1 MVCLFDR
8 VVHIDQYSGVKTSGT
23 VINNKEDVW
32 TILFDD
38 CSSGDFNIAGVEKLK
53 EQYNQEQDFFIKN
66 VGPMIKAKL
75 DGKSDFDVWSLSDMT
90 RAMSWSANMFL
101 NMKVLSE
108 RGVER
113 VKSFQK
119 KQKNHKNPHVL
130 LYVLIDAED
139 EEKAVVTYEK
149 LIYMRKRYV
158 AKKAQSITLDKIK
171 TYQIASKD
179 DAAAHPKNDEA
190 ANPNNEDIARVWL
203 EMPDETKALINQL
216 INSDGGVLTKD
227 KNNHFVL
234 VGTSGSLKTGN
245 VAAPPSAAASDRDT
259 QTAAVSENAS
269 KGATYLKTEDDS
281 TPVDKKQKTYSQE
294 EVDALLKATG
304 TIDPSLDERSVEDRL
319 FTPKYGKK
327 EKNWLNIM
335 MIAKKGIY
343 DPDSN
348 KDAEAAWCMQCKL
361 RIPYQPGK
369 TRTIEYHVK
378 NVHNYYDPIQTSPT
392 TAGAPPA
399 AVLPP
404 AAVPPPPLT
413 QQYVQPPAPTQQYVQ
428 PPAPTQQY
436 VQPPAPTQQYFQ
448 PPAPTQQ
455 YFQPPAPTQHYVQP
469 PPATPQNLFLQ
480 HYPTGKFCRF
490 CGREERE
497 SSTIFCGGCGR
508 LY

>member
-1 MVCLFDR
+1 
-8 VVHIDQYSGVKTSGT
+8 

-38 CSSGDFNIAGVEKLK
+38 CSSGDFNIAGIEKLK

-66 VGPMIKAKL
+66 VGPMVKAKL
-75 DGKSDFDVWSLSDMT
+75 DGKSDFEVWSLSDMT
-90 RAMSWSANMFL
+90 RAMSWRANMFL

-113 VKSFQK
+113 VKSFRK

-139 EEKAVVTYEK
+139 EEKEVVTYEK
-149 LIYMRKRYV
+149 LIYMRKQYV

-171 TYQIASKD
+171 TRQVASKD
-179 DAAAHPKNDEA
+179 DAAANPKNDEAAYPNNDEA
-190 ANPNNEDIARVWL
+190 ANPNNDDIARVWL

-216 INSDGGVLTKD
+216 IYSDGGVLTKD
-227 KNNHFVL
+227 KNNRFVL
-234 VGTSGSLKTGN
+234 VGASGSIKTGN
-245 VAAPPSAAASDRDT
+245 IAATPLAAVSDQHT
-259 QTAAVSENAS
+259 QTAVASENAS
-269 KGATYLKTEDDS
+269 KDATYVKTEDDS
-281 TPVDKKQKTYSQE
+281 PRVDKKQKTYSQE
-294 EVDALLKATG
+294 EVDALLKATA
-304 TIDPSLDERSVEDRL
+304 TVDPSLDDRSIEDRL

-327 EKNWLNIM
+327 EKNWINIM

-392 TAGAPPA
+392 AAGAPA
-399 AVLPP
+399 

-413 QQYVQPPAPTQQYVQ
+413 QQYIQPPPPPTQQYVQ
-428 PPAPTQQY
+428 PP
-436 VQPPAPTQQYFQ
+436 PP
-448 PPAPTQQ
+448 
-455 YFQPPAPTQHYVQP
+455 
-469 PPATPQNLFLQ
+469 TPQNLFP
-480 HYPTGKFCRF
+480 HYFPTGKFCRF
-490 CGREERE
+490 CGREEKE